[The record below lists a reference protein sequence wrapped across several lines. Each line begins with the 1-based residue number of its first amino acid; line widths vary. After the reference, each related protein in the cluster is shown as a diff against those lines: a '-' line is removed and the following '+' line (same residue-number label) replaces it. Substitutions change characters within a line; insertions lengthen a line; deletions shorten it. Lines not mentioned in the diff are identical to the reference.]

1 MSPRILLAED
11 DPVARAVLEL
21 LFRRS
26 TYKLDFAEDG
36 LMAIEKWEKGGYD
49 LVLMDI
55 QMPRL
60 NGIEATRAIREKER
74 ERGGH
79 TPIVAMTAHT
89 SLGDE
94 ESFLSIG
101 MDAYIS
107 KPVDFTTCLGMIGHL
122 IKQYSSE
129 TQCDTEPVVNG
140 VSGRRPADKTPA

>member
-1 MSPRILLAED
+1 MSTSILLAED

-36 LMAIEKWEKGGYD
+36 LMAVEMWEKGEYG

-55 QMPRL
+55 QMPRM
-60 NGIEATRAIREKER
+60 NGFEATRAIREKER

-89 SLGDE
+89 GLGDE
-94 ESFLSIG
+94 QSFLSIG

-122 IKQYSSE
+122 IKQYASAG
-129 TQCDTEPVVNG
+129 QCDAEPA
-140 VSGRRPADKTPA
+140 VSGV